1 LCTQAHSSAAYFLL
15 PPPQSHSARRSQP
28 LREMSSCARI
38 EYQPWAKVRH
48 CCRHCSQMYSSCSCR
63 RRYHHRHHP
72 MSPWPLPAVH
82 CEHVRGYET
91 GLFVAAVGGEV
102 EACLLAW
109 RLVCCFSLDAVS
121 WMLLPRHVL
130 LLGWLLHASPGSS
143 APVCSSRTQCY
154 VYASTH
160 THTYTHTYTHTH
172 THTHTERTPYVI
184 RLPVYNMHCK
194 RSYALCMLTRTK

>member
-1 LCTQAHSSAAYFLL
+1 MYTGALFRRIF
-15 PPPQSHSARRSQP
+15 PPSTSPISLRSP
-28 LREMSSCARI
+28 D
-38 EYQPWAKVRH
+38 

-109 RLVCCFSLDAVS
+109 CLVRCFSLDAVS